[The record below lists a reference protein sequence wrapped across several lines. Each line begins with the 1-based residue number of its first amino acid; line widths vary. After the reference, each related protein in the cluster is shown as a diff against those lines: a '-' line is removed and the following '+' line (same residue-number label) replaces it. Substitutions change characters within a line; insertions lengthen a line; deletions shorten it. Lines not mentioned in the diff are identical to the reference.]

1 MKNKILE
8 LFRAY
13 KAEIEKSD
21 SLHKVASLTI
31 IKLRELLRDVDP
43 LKIRTFSDFPAGF
56 EELLSKRKNFIS
68 GDSSSLTNITSGGAI
83 LSLGQLSHI
92 GLVHVTKYRKP
103 IQGNGYYGAEGTI
116 LLNFIEE
123 YYILGNDT
131 VWEIGNE
138 LYYQNPQFNSGIPV
152 KVTSL
157 SGSPRARVNEITR
170 IIRRVI
176 ERNELEISFYPDDSF
191 KNNLKWI
198 AYER

>member
-1 MKNKILE
+1 M
-8 LFRAY
+8 
-13 KAEIEKSD
+13 
-21 SLHKVASLTI
+21 
-31 IKLRELLRDVDP
+31 
-43 LKIRTFSDFPAGF
+43 
-56 EELLSKRKNFIS
+56 
-68 GDSSSLTNITSGGAI
+68 
-83 LSLGQLSHI
+83 
-92 GLVHVTKYRKP
+92 HVTKYRKP